1 MQSIIEGQTQIPKT
15 NDFGAKPGGFNLLNV
30 DTALEGDAFWNT
42 YNKPFLEAAIG
53 RRDPIYLS
61 TVPNV
66 QSDVIR
72 HGMPTGMFGRE
83 LEYLVNQGVK
93 PVNVSAAKWV
103 EIRKWFGK

>member
-15 NDFGAKPGGFNLLNV
+15 NDFGAKLGGFSLLNV
-30 DTALEGDAFWNT
+30 DTNLEGSAFWNT
-42 YNKPFLEAAIG
+42 YNKPFLDAAIG

-61 TVPNV
+61 TIPNV

-72 HGMPTGMFGRE
+72 NGAPTGKFGRE
-83 LEYLVNQGVK
+83 LEYLVNQGVR

-103 EIRKWFGK
+103 EIRNWFKK